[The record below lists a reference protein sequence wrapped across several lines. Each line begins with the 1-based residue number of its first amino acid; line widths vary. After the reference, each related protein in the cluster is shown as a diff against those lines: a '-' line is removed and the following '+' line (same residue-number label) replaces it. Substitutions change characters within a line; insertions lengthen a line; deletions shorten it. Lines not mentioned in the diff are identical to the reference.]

1 MRPYVCI
8 YPRLSKERNSL
19 MARRSRKA
27 PKKQP
32 AGSSKERANRT
43 ILGRTFFLMVFCG
56 VILFIPLI
64 ATLYQLM
71 IVDHEKYEEMALAS
85 QTRSTTLTAARGVVY
100 DRNMN
105 IMAASSTVETI
116 FLDPNAIA
124 RAEAE
129 EEEKRLAGKTYNA
142 NRSAAY
148 IAKGLS
154 EILDVDRDTI
164 LELAADKKYYYKV
177 VKRKVPEQ
185 TAQEVREFINE
196 NDLTGLIN
204 LETDSQRYYPYGS
217 LAGQIMGFVR
227 TDNVGAEGLEAY
239 YDATL
244 TGNAGAVI
252 TTKGNSGTE
261 MLYTYE
267 KYYDASDGNSLVLT
281 LDVTAQ
287 YYLEKN
293 LQEAMERYDVQNGA
307 FGIIMDVNT
316 GEIVAMATQ
325 GGYDP
330 NQYQEVYDEE
340 LRHELERQYQAALSM
355 DEQSQARTDAIAA
368 YNTAIATARLRQ
380 WRNRCVSDGYEPG
393 STFKLIT
400 LASALDSGTIT
411 ENDTF
416 VCNGTGH
423 KFYGRDQEVDCWKK
437 AGHGT
442 LTTIQALGASCN
454 PAFST
459 IGVRMGG
466 ELFYDYIKNFG
477 FLEYT
482 GIDLPGESAGVF
494 FRYSDYTNP
503 DTTASL
509 ISSSFGQTFKITPL
523 QLVRAV
529 AACVNGGYLLEPY
542 IVKEIQDSDG
552 NVIQRHET
560 TVLRQVISEQ
570 TSAQMREMMEYVVTD
585 GTASKAQVPGYRVGG
600 KTGTSEKI
608 DEFDEYG
615 NLVDDKICSFIGV
628 APINDPK
635 YVVLVALDTPNP
647 ASNAMVGGGANAAPV
662 ASSIMSDVLP
672 YLGIEPEYSEEDM
685 NMVPFVM
692 PDVIGKTE
700 AEAAQL
706 LKEQH
711 LTYRT
716 VGEGAVVTDQI
727 PAAGSEVPGNAEVV
741 LYFNNTAS
749 QESVTVPD
757 FTTYNLYNANYLA
770 NINDLYILVVGA
782 NKQDPSV
789 VATYQSIPAGTQVP
803 RGTTVT
809 VEFTDY
815 SSGE

>member
-1 MRPYVCI
+1 
-8 YPRLSKERNSL
+8 
-19 MARRSRKA
+19 MARRTRRT
-27 PKKQP
+27 PKKKP
-32 AGSSKERANRT
+32 SGSAKERANRT
-43 ILGRTFFLMVFCG
+43 ILGRTFVLMILCG
-56 VILFIPLI
+56 VVLFIPLI
-64 ATLYQLM
+64 ATLYNLM
-71 IVDHEKYEEMALAS
+71 ITDHEKYEEMALES
-85 QTRSTTLTAARGVVY
+85 QTRSTTLTAARGMIY

-124 RAEAE
+124 RAEQE
-129 EEEKRLAGKTYNA
+129 EEENRVKGKEYNP
-142 NRSAAY
+142 NRSAVY

-154 EILDVDRDTI
+154 EILDVDRDFV
-164 LELAADKKYYYKV
+164 LEQAADTKYYYKV
-177 VKRKVPEQ
+177 VQRKVPEE
-185 TAQEVREFINE
+185 TAQKVREFINE

-227 TDNVGAEGLEAY
+227 TDNVGAEGLESY

-267 KYYDASDGNSLVLT
+267 KYYDAADGSSLVLT

-293 LQEAMERYDVQNGA
+293 LEEAMERYDVLNGA
-307 FGIIMDVNT
+307 FGVIMDVNT
-316 GEIVAMATQ
+316 GEIVAMATL

-330 NQYQEVYDEE
+330 NNYQEIYNEE
-340 LRHELERQYQAALSM
+340 LRMELDRQYDAAMRMNEES
-355 DEQSQARTDAIAA
+355 QSYKDAIAA
-368 YNTAIATARLRQ
+368 YNTAMAAARLRQ

-437 AGHGT
+437 VGHGT
-442 LTTIQALGASCN
+442 VSTIEALGGSCN

-466 ELFYDYIKNFG
+466 ELFYHYIKDFG

-482 GIDLPGESAGVF
+482 GIDLPGETSGVF
-494 FRYSDYTNP
+494 FRYDDYTNP
-503 DTTASL
+503 YTTASL

-529 AACVNGGYLLEPY
+529 SACVNGGYLLEPY
-542 IVKEIQDSDG
+542 IVKEVRDSED
-552 NVIQRHET
+552 NVIERHET
-560 TVLRQVISEQ
+560 TVLRQVISEE
-570 TSAQMREMMEYVVTD
+570 TSAMMRKMMEYVVTD
-585 GTASKAQVPGYRVGG
+585 GTAGKGQVPGYRVGG

-608 DEFDEYG
+608 DEFDEFG
-615 NLVDDKICSFIGV
+615 KLVDDKICSFVGV

-635 YVVLVALDTPNP
+635 YVVLVALDTPNKET
-647 ASNAMVGGGANAAPV
+647 NAMVGGGANAAPV
-662 ASSIMSDVLP
+662 VSAIMSDVLP

-685 NMVPFVM
+685 NMVPFTM
-692 PDVIGKTE
+692 PDLGGKTE
-700 AEAAQL
+700 AEAKVL
-706 LKEQH
+706 LQEQH

-716 VGEGAVVTDQI
+716 IGEGAVITDQI
-727 PAAGSEVPGNAEVV
+727 PAAGATVPGNAEVV

-749 QESVTVPD
+749 TELVTVPD
-757 FTTYNLYNANYLA
+757 FATYNLYNANYLA

-782 NKQDPSV
+782 NKQDPNV
-789 VATYQSIPAGTQVP
+789 VATYQDIPAGTQVP

-815 SSGE
+815 SSGD